1 MTHTS
6 PFAGPGRRLPLVVA
20 LLAALPALA
29 QQTPPAA
36 EAGKL
41 ETVIIT
47 ATKRPQPLQ
56 TTPIAITVI
65 NGAALEEGNV
75 NTLGAVTA
83 GKLTMMKNTVD
94 PMATESGVFAA
105 LLAQKG
111 FCGTT
116 PIFRANAY
124 W

>member
-83 GKLTMMKNTVD
+83 QTPTVNFRTNASNKD
-94 PMATESGVFAA
+94 TA
-105 LLAQKG
+105 LFIRGGRPA
-111 FCGTT
+111 
-116 PIFRANAY
+116 R
-124 W
+124 